1 MKTLL
6 VVIINGAFIAW
17 SLQAADRSPYPVTL
31 PAKADDPVFTPAEL
45 VQAMH
50 KAFGNNHSRA
60 VFAKGIILQGEFR
73 PDQQAKEL
81 TKAPHLQGATSK
93 VTVRFSNFSGNPKI
107 PDNDPLANPHG
118 MAIRFALPNGGN
130 TDLVAHSYNGF
141 AVSTT
146 DEFRQLLLAL
156 ARSGGW
162 IDSGPN
168 LDEFLASHP
177 TAKKFTSAQTTPAS
191 FATANYYG
199 VGSFKFTNAKGE
211 SHNVRYQVIPEAGE
225 RLLTDD
231 ERAKQSTNYLVD
243 EIKVR
248 VAAAPVVFKLY
259 AQVAEAGD
267 KIDDPSVVWPDTRK
281 RVLLGRLEIRN
292 VTANTFEEDK
302 NLVFSPSNLPTGVQ
316 TADQLSSFYS
326 KVFRL
331 SAMDEKAVAAEES
344 AKD

>member
-1 MKTLL
+1 MKTLFF
-6 VVIINGAFIAW
+6 VIINAALII
-17 SLQAADRSPYPVTL
+17 SSVQAAGRSPAPLTL
-31 PAKADDPVFTPAEL
+31 PAKSDDPVFTPADL

-50 KAFGNNHSRA
+50 KAFGNNHARA
-60 VFAKGIILQGEFR
+60 VFAKGIILQGEFT
-73 PDQQAKEL
+73 PDQQAQEL
-81 TKAPHLQGATSK
+81 TKAPHLQGASSK
-93 VTVRFSNFSGNPKI
+93 VVVRFSNFSGNPKI
-107 PDNDPLANPHG
+107 PDNDRLASPHG
-118 MAIRFALPNGGN
+118 MAIRFALPNGGS
-130 TDLVAHSYNGF
+130 TDLIAHRYNGF

-168 LDEFLASHP
+168 LDEFLTSHP
-177 TAKKFTSAQTTPAS
+177 TAKKFTSTQTTPAS
-191 FATANYYG
+191 FATTNYYG
-199 VGSFKFTNAKGE
+199 VGSFKVTNAKGQ
-211 SHNVRYQVIPEAGE
+211 SHCIRCQVMPEADEG
-225 RLLTDD
+225 LLTED
-231 ERAKQSTNYLVD
+231 ERAKQSPNYLVD
-243 EIKVR
+243 EIKAR

-267 KIDDPSVVWPDTRK
+267 RIDDPSVVWPDSRR
-281 RVLLGRLEIRN
+281 RVLLGRLEITR

-302 NLVFSPSNLPTGVQ
+302 GLVFSPSNLPTGIQ

-331 SAMDEKAVAAEES
+331 SAMDEKAVAAEQA